1 MTETRTMGTIGPG
14 PDFLMRELISSEF
27 AMSLSTSSLIR
38 LATSE
43 IKEVL
48 HTYIFDF
55 SAVRKKTHKLRI
67 FVGMYI
73 IGKLNQI

>member
-27 AMSLSTSSLIR
+27 AMSLSTSLIR

-55 SAVRKKTHKLRI
+55 SAVRKKLI
-67 FVGMYI
+67 SYDFFVGMYI
-73 IGKLNQI
+73 IGKF

>member
-27 AMSLSTSSLIR
+27 AMSLSTSLIR

-43 IKEVL
+43 IKEVV
-48 HTYIFDF
+48 HSTYIFDF
-55 SAVRKKTHKLRI
+55 SAVRKKLI
-67 FVGMYI
+67 SYDFFVGMYI
-73 IGKLNQI
+73 IGKF

>member
-27 AMSLSTSSLIR
+27 AMSLSTSLIR

-55 SAVRKKTHKLRI
+55 SAVRKKTHKLRL
-67 FVGMYI
+67 FCGYI
-73 IGKLNQI
+73 IGKLNDV